1 MILQIEYVY
10 QLRPESAVVLE
21 THRIHS
27 TAVAVDT
34 NEKIL
39 LSSEVHLHPFSIR
52 ADTQHLVV
60 LKAPCAAI
68 VVQFRALFLRRHP

>member
-1 MILQIEYVY
+1 MLVDKPAYLKKALKAIDGTRFAEQVDLIPIMENRFRMILQIEYVY

-34 NEKIL
+34 N
-39 LSSEVHLHPFSIR
+39 
-52 ADTQHLVV
+52 
-60 LKAPCAAI
+60 
-68 VVQFRALFLRRHP
+68 